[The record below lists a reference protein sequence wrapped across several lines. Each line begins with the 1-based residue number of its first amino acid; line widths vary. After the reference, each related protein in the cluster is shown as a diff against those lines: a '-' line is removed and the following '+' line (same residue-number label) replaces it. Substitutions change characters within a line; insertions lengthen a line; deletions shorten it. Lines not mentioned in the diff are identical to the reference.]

1 MRVVMAPLVLLSAL
15 VFWQGSSLD
24 TAGSHTAGFNT
35 AELDKARDAQNRG
48 ALERLASQVSGP
60 ADKSPNDAQAQYR
73 LALAQSY
80 VAEVAM
86 ETGDKNA
93 ARAAAE
99 TGIKAAERATMLKP
113 EVAEY
118 HRILGTLC
126 GQVIPANLLVGL
138 RYGHCA
144 QDEVTKAVQ
153 LDPKAPA
160 NYVSR
165 GVGNYYLPASL
176 GGGIDA
182 AIKDF
187 QKAIEL
193 DPRRAEAHLWLG
205 LALRKA
211 DRNAEA
217 RKELQRAVDLDPA
230 RAWAKQQLAKTPEK

>member
-1 MRVVMAPLVLLSAL
+1 MRTVTSLLVLFSTLI
-15 VFWQGSSLD
+15 FWQGTSNI
-24 TAGSHTAGFNT
+24 AGFNT

-48 ALERLASQVSGP
+48 ALERLASQFAGP
-60 ADKSPNDAQAQYR
+60 ADKLPNDAQAQYR

-80 VAEVAM
+80 LAEVAM

-99 TGIKAAERATMLKP
+99 TGMKAAERAVTLKP

-118 HRILGTLC
+118 HRIWGTLC

-138 RYGHCA
+138 RYGRCA

-165 GVGNYYLPASL
+165 GVGNYYLPASM

-187 QKAIEL
+187 QKALEL
-193 DPRRAEAHLWLG
+193 DPRSVDARLSSEAHLWLG

-211 DRNAEA
+211 SRNAEA

>member
-1 MRVVMAPLVLLSAL
+1 MGAPLILISAL
-15 VFWQGSSLD
+15 FWWQGSAS
-24 TAGSHTAGFNT
+24 TGAGFNT

-48 ALERLASQVSGP
+48 ALERLASQFSGP
-60 ADKSPNDAQAQYR
+60 ADRSPNDAQAQYR

-80 VAEVAM
+80 LAEVAM
-86 ETGDKNA
+86 ETGDKNG

-99 TGIKAAERATMLKP
+99 TGMKAAERAATLKP

-118 HRILGTLC
+118 HRIWGTLC
-126 GQVIPANLLVGL
+126 GQVIPANVLVGL

-144 QDEVTKAVQ
+144 QDEVNKAVQ
-153 LDPKAPA
+153 LDPKSPA

-176 GGGIDA
+176 GGGFDA

-187 QKAIEL
+187 QKALEL
-193 DPRRAEAHLWLG
+193 DPRSADAHVWLG
-205 LALRKA
+205 LALRKVS
-211 DRNAEA
+211 RNAEA
-217 RKELQRAVDLDPA
+217 RKELQKALQLDPA

>member
-1 MRVVMAPLVLLSAL
+1 MKAVMAPLVLLSGL
-15 VFWQGSSLD
+15 VFWQGASNIP
-24 TAGSHTAGFNT
+24 AFNT

-48 ALERLASQVSGP
+48 ALERLASQLAGP
-60 ADKSPNDAQAQYR
+60 ADKLPNDAPAQYR

-86 ETGDKNA
+86 EAGDKNA

-99 TGIKAAERATMLKP
+99 TGIKAAERATTLKP

-126 GQVIPANLLVGL
+126 GQVIPANVVVGL

-144 QDEVTKAVQ
+144 QDEVVKAVQ
-153 LDPKAPA
+153 LDPKSSA

-176 GGGIDA
+176 GGGIDT

-187 QKAIEL
+187 QKAVEL
-193 DPRRAEAHLWLG
+193 DARSAQAHLWLG

-211 DRNAEA
+211 NRNPEA
-217 RKELQRAVDLDPA
+217 RKELQKALDLDPA